1 MNNSNKRAKV
11 LDNTQ
16 TRHTSGVGN
25 MNNSNKRTKV
35 LDNTQ
40 TRHTS
45 GVGNMN
51 NSNKRTKVLD
61 NTQTRHTS
69 GVGNMNT
76 GNKRTKVLDNTQTRH
91 TSGVGNMNNGN
102 KRTKTRHTSGVG
114 NMNNSNK
121 RTKVLDNTQTGHTSG
136 VGNMNN
142 SNKRTKVLDNTQT
155 RHTSGVGNMNNSN
168 KRTKVLDNT
177 QTRHTSGVG
186 NMNTGNKRTKVLD
199 NTQTR
204 HTSGVGNMNNGNKR
218 TKRLILFLSI
228 AAFLNAVA
236 MFMGVLHPKPGAQ
249 CIFQAWWLS
258 FFDYALLLWVCCI
271 TFNLYRNAIN
281 KVRTEHFENWI
292 ADNSEDVSLWR
303 FMIWYVPLFICILA
317 MFATYAY
324 IFISYRKQAKSWGG
338 TYSAEDERNKAMMK
352 EHVRPLMAYP
362 CIYLA
367 TSIFPLIHRI
377 YNASTS
383 TPSFPLLLLHVI
395 STPLIGALNAVFFGI
410 DKETL
415 GRLNWPQMKVAF
427 QQHSKTRKPLVRE
440 YPVGDTTETRPNDD
454 SSWGSTGSSDARDTH
469 APPTLQPPTVHI
481 TGPTP
486 PSSHR
491 GSTNEITRDE

>member
-1 MNNSNKRAKV
+1 MKEVRTAIVRQNIKMV
-11 LDNTQ
+11 E
-16 TRHTSGVGN
+16 TRCSLFPENPAYCDAIVGV
-25 MNNSNKRTKV
+25 KRTIATISMIGSLFIVFIIWLFKKYKYF
-35 LDNTQ
+35 TQ
-40 TRHTS
+40 
-45 GVGNMN
+45 
-51 NSNKRTKVLD
+51 
-61 NTQTRHTS
+61 
-69 GVGNMNT
+69 
-76 GNKRTKVLDNTQTRH
+76 
-91 TSGVGNMNNGN
+91 
-102 KRTKTRHTSGVG
+102 
-114 NMNNSNK
+114 
-121 RTKVLDNTQTGHTSG
+121 
-136 VGNMNN
+136 
-142 SNKRTKVLDNTQT
+142 
-155 RHTSGVGNMNNSN
+155 
-168 KRTKVLDNT
+168 
-177 QTRHTSGVG
+177 
-186 NMNTGNKRTKVLD
+186 
-199 NTQTR
+199 
-204 HTSGVGNMNNGNKR
+204 
-218 TKRLILFLSI
+218 RLILFLSI

-281 KVRTEHFENWI
+281 KVRTEHFEKWYHLVSWGIPLVCSLLPFVGDHYGPAGAWCWI